1 MNHLLSILLLLLT
14 SATAVHSSPTS
25 TTKKYLR
32 RTQEFKPKSNDDP
45 DLIKFNFSLQSS
57 SPPSSAQRV
66 ADALESFGTSIF
78 EKEFNARFLL
88 FGVYPLTTTSVAVAA
103 SRGSWRQLEQQGQHS
118 SSFEAKL
125 ILDKSLDLY
134 ADETD
139 AEDVKQLFLN
149 RLNSGAFDLG
159 SLLGEWTAVDYV
171 PVVTDA
177 VEVSE
182 EASTTTT
189 DTTEATQTTGAEV
202 VLPAVVPEVTT
213 NNSKG
218 DNVVPASSVPSTAT
232 VGAESAAADNEAGDI
247 NNNVL
252 GIFFAVIGVCLVAFL
267 FVAFVQGRKRQRNRA
282 VETSMEHIGD
292 VHLEEE
298 DEDENE
304 KPKVTVGMWAAG
316 LLPGKGKSNDNNNG
330 AFPTAAAAPV
340 EVTEIDKVLAD
351 LNDSDDSSFVSAIG
365 SDAEDTSVY
374 SGYSGMTGISDLNY
388 QPKNKETDESKL
400 EKVEEMKPAISY
412 LDHSKVSLMRDTSLS
427 TGTQSMRKKESFE
440 SDPSDSKGSGSGT
453 SQSMRKEES
462 FESDYRDKSAMATLN
477 LKKDM
482 LNADVGEDEKA
493 RTMSAQQNSDML
505 QKQRQVDKVRAATVK
520 AKKRMKSVSPPQKGG
535 VKSSSP
541 NRVVKAEPD
550 ESRDQ
555 LLPSPIRK
563 SDDSNL
569 ELV

>member
-1 MNHLLSILLLLLT
+1 MNHFLSTLLLLLT
-14 SATAVHSSPTS
+14 SATAVHSSPTT

-32 RTQEFKPKSNDDP
+32 RTEEFKPKSNDDP

-78 EKEFNARFLL
+78 EDEFSARFLL
-88 FGVYPLTTTSVAVAA
+88 FGVYPLTTTSVLVAA
-103 SRGSWRQLEQQGQHS
+103 SRGSWRQLEQEGQHS

-125 ILDKSLDLY
+125 ILDKSLDIY
-134 ADETD
+134 AAETD
-139 AEDVKQLFLN
+139 AEKVKQLFLN
-149 RLNSGAFDLG
+149 GLNSGDFDLG
-159 SLLGEWTAVDYV
+159 SLLGEWSAVDYV

-182 EASTTTT
+182 EASTTTDIT
-189 DTTEATQTTGAEV
+189 GATQTTGAEV

-232 VGAESAAADNEAGDI
+232 VGAESAAADNNSAGDI

-267 FVAFVQGRKRQRNRA
+267 FVAFVQGRKRQRHRA
-282 VETSMEHIGD
+282 AETSMEHIGD
-292 VHLEEE
+292 VHMDEEE
-298 DEDENE
+298 DEDE

-412 LDHSKVSLMRDTSLS
+412 LDHSKVSLMRGTSLS

>member
-1 MNHLLSILLLLLT
+1 M
-14 SATAVHSSPTS
+14 
-25 TTKKYLR
+25 
-32 RTQEFKPKSNDDP
+32 
-45 DLIKFNFSLQSS
+45 
-57 SPPSSAQRV
+57 
-66 ADALESFGTSIF
+66 
-78 EKEFNARFLL
+78 
-88 FGVYPLTTTSVAVAA
+88 
-103 SRGSWRQLEQQGQHS
+103 
-118 SSFEAKL
+118 
-125 ILDKSLDLY
+125 
-134 ADETD
+134 
-139 AEDVKQLFLN
+139 
-149 RLNSGAFDLG
+149 
-159 SLLGEWTAVDYV
+159 
-171 PVVTDA
+171 
-177 VEVSE
+177 
-182 EASTTTT
+182 
-189 DTTEATQTTGAEV
+189 
-202 VLPAVVPEVTT
+202 
-213 NNSKG
+213 
-218 DNVVPASSVPSTAT
+218 
-232 VGAESAAADNEAGDI
+232 
-247 NNNVL
+247 
-252 GIFFAVIGVCLVAFL
+252 
-267 FVAFVQGRKRQRNRA
+267 
-282 VETSMEHIGD
+282 
-292 VHLEEE
+292 EEE

-412 LDHSKVSLMRDTSLS
+412 LDHSKVSLMRGTSLS

>member
-1 MNHLLSILLLLLT
+1 MNHLLSTLLLLLT
-14 SATAVHSSPTS
+14 SATAIHSSPTS
-25 TTKKYLR
+25 TTKNYLR
-32 RTQEFKPKSNDDP
+32 RTEEFKPKSNDDP

-78 EKEFNARFLL
+78 EDEFSARFLL
-88 FGVYPLTTTSVAVAA
+88 FGVYPLTTTSVSVAA
-103 SRGSWRQLEQQGQHS
+103 SRGSWRQLEQEGQHS

-134 ADETD
+134 AAETD

-149 RLNSGAFDLG
+149 GLNSGGFDLG
-159 SLLGEWTAVDYV
+159 TLLGEWTAVDYV

-182 EASTTTT
+182 EESTTT
-189 DTTEATQTTGAEV
+189 DTTGATQTTGAEV

-282 VETSMEHIGD
+282 AETSMEHIGD
-292 VHLEEE
+292 VHMEEE

-330 AFPTAAAAPV
+330 AFPTSAAAAPV

>member
-78 EKEFNARFLL
+78 EDEFSARFLL

-182 EASTTTT
+182 EESTTT
-189 DTTEATQTTGAEV
+189 DTTGATQTTGAEV

-282 VETSMEHIGD
+282 AETSMEHIGD
-292 VHLEEE
+292 VHMEEE

-330 AFPTAAAAPV
+330 AFPTSAAAAPV

>member
-1 MNHLLSILLLLLT
+1 VS
-14 SATAVHSSPTS
+14 
-25 TTKKYLR
+25 
-32 RTQEFKPKSNDDP
+32 
-45 DLIKFNFSLQSS
+45 
-57 SPPSSAQRV
+57 
-66 ADALESFGTSIF
+66 
-78 EKEFNARFLL
+78 
-88 FGVYPLTTTSVAVAA
+88 VAA
-103 SRGSWRQLEQQGQHS
+103 SRGSWRQLQQEGQHS

-125 ILDKSLDLY
+125 ILDKSLDIY
-134 ADETD
+134 AAETD
-139 AEDVKQLFLN
+139 AEEVKQFFLN
-149 RLNSGAFDLG
+149 GLNSGGFDLG
-159 SLLGEWTAVDYV
+159 NLLGEWTAVDYV

-182 EASTTTT
+182 EEASTTA
-189 DTTEATQTTGAEV
+189 DTTGATQTTGAEV
-202 VLPAVVPEVTT
+202 VLPAVVPEVVVTT

-218 DNVVPASSVPSTAT
+218 ENVVPASSVPSTAT
-232 VGAESAAADNEAGDI
+232 VGAESAAADNGAGDI

-267 FVAFVQGRKRQRNRA
+267 FVAFVQGRKRQKNRA
-282 VETSMEHIGD
+282 AETSMGHIGD
-292 VHLEEE
+292 VHMEEE
-298 DEDENE
+298 EEDENE

-316 LLPGKGKSNDNNNG
+316 LLPGSKGKSNDNNNG

-365 SDAEDTSVY
+365 SDDEDTSVY

-563 SDDSNL
+563 SDDSTL

>member
-1 MNHLLSILLLLLT
+1 MNHLLSTLLLLLT
-14 SATAVHSSPTS
+14 SATAVHSSPTT

-32 RTQEFKPKSNDDP
+32 RAEEFKPKSNDDP

-66 ADALESFGTSIF
+66 ADALESFGTTLF
-78 EKEFNARFLL
+78 ENEFSARFLL
-88 FGVYPLTTTSVAVAA
+88 FGVYPLTTTSVLVAA
-103 SRGSWRQLEQQGQHS
+103 SRGSWRQLEQEGQHS

-125 ILDKSLDLY
+125 ILDKSLDIY
-134 ADETD
+134 AAETD
-139 AEDVKQLFLN
+139 AEKVKQLFLN
-149 RLNSGAFDLG
+149 GLNSGDFDLG
-159 SLLGEWTAVDYV
+159 SLLGEWIAVDYV

-182 EASTTTT
+182 EASTTTDIT
-189 DTTEATQTTGAEV
+189 GATQTTGAEV

-218 DNVVPASSVPSTAT
+218 DNVMPASSVPSAAT
-232 VGAESAAADNEAGDI
+232 VGAESAAADNNSTGDI

-282 VETSMEHIGD
+282 AETSMEHIGD
-292 VHLEEE
+292 VHMEEE

-330 AFPTAAAAPV
+330 AFPTAAAASV

-412 LDHSKVSLMRDTSLS
+412 LDHSKVSLMRGTSLS
-427 TGTQSMRKKESFE
+427 MGTQSMRKKESFE